1 MFGSLFKLEN
11 KGKEKVQKLVEN
23 KNPLLPR
30 TMKLFWISWLK
41 KKEIEKQTGLLAE
54 IINLNVVAEEE

>member
-23 KNPLLPR
+23 KNPLPTQDNETL
-30 TMKLFWISWLK
+30 LDILVK
-41 KKEIEKQTGLLAE
+41 KKG
-54 IINLNVVAEEE
+54 N